1 MASGGGSSQESK
13 PVFLPGQKDMAAEIL
28 MSVLGPLVLG
38 GAPDPGTQ
46 ANSNRAR
53 EGLNQQLAGQGLSG
67 SGLAAKSAAT
77 LEQGLDANQA
87 RQRFDF
93 INRIFSPLG
102 QATSGTEARV
112 GLGS

>member
-1 MASGGGSSQESK
+1 MGSGGGSNQSSK
-13 PVFLPGQKDMAAEIL
+13 PVFLPGQQDMATQIL

-46 ANSNRAR
+46 ANAARSR
-53 EGLNQQLAGQGLSG
+53 EGLNQTLATQGLTG
-67 SGLAAKSAAT
+67 SGLAAKSAQG
-77 LEQGLDANQA
+77 LEQGLDMNQA

-102 QATSGTEARV
+102 QSSSGSSTQV
-112 GLGS
+112 GIGS